1 MMIVG
6 HGGNII
12 DIAAQIG
19 CAPEDIIDFSS
30 NVNPLGPIP
39 DLVTHLHENIDR
51 ITVLPDAAAQPAI
64 HAFATRHQLDPDR
77 VLAGNGTTQFIYL
90 VPAAL
95 KSSRVLILGPTYA
108 DYADACRMH
117 RVPFEYL
124 QTDANAVYS
133 PDLEAIHRAASAA
146 DTVFICNPK
155 NPTGTLLKGADI
167 LDLCRNH
174 PRSRF
179 VVDESY
185 LAFVDNG
192 ERESLL
198 TSELENCLVLHSM
211 SKIHR
216 LAGLRLGYLVA
227 SKATVDAFRPYLQPW
242 SVNGLAQAAAVFLA
256 QDQVEVD
263 RFIDQT
269 REFIRMEKLDLLERL
284 ESCSKLTLYPSATL
298 FVLAGLSGTLRASDL
313 KASLLDS
320 KILIR
325 DCANFKG
332 LTPHHFRISL
342 KKNDENRQLAGL
354 LQKML
359 A

>member
-1 MMIVG
+1 MIVG

-12 DIAAQIG
+12 DIAAQLG

-39 DLVTHLHENIDR
+39 DLVPHLHENIDKVT
-51 ITVLPDAAAQPAI
+51 ILPDAAAQPAI
-64 HAFATRHQLDPDR
+64 HAFATRNDVDPDR

-124 QTDANAVYS
+124 QTDAKAGYS

-146 DTVFICNPK
+146 DTVFICNPN

-167 LDLCRNH
+167 LALCRRH
-174 PRSRF
+174 PQARF

-185 LAFVDNG
+185 LAFVENG
-192 ERESLL
+192 EEESLV
-198 TSELENCLVLHSM
+198 TGELENCLVLHSM

-242 SVNGLAQAAAVFLA
+242 SVNGLAQAAAVYLA
-256 QDQVEVD
+256 EKHAEVNQ
-263 RFIDQT
+263 FIDQT
-269 REFIRMEKLDLLERL
+269 RHFIRTEKRGLLEQL
-284 ESCSKLTLYPSATL
+284 KTCSKLTLYPSATL
-298 FVLAGLSGTLRASDL
+298 FILGRLSGTLRASDL
-313 KASLLDS
+313 KTSLLDS

-342 KKNDENRQLAGL
+342 KKNDENKQLAGL